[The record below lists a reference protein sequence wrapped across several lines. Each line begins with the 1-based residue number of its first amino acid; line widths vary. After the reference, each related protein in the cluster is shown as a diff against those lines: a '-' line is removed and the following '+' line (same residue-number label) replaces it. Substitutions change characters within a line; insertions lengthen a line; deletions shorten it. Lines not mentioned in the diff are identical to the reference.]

1 MADKKSEALKVAIP
15 AILARTPPKGVS
27 PARKR
32 FAIAIAGASDI
43 AQWFVLPAT
52 VEGGVSPVEVGIDA
66 ATALAILLVV
76 GFHWRLAIA
85 LFAELVPGLDLAPTW
100 TAVVLSL
107 PTETPAL
114 TAPAPKA
121 EPPSPE

>member
-1 MADKKSEALKVAIP
+1 MAGTKSDALKAAIP
-15 AILARTPPKGVS
+15 AILARTAPKGVTVT
-27 PARKR
+27 RKR
-32 FAIAIAGASDI
+32 LALAIAAASDI
-43 AQWFVLPAT
+43 GQWFVLPAT

-66 ATALAILLVV
+66 VTAIAILLVV

-107 PTETPAL
+107 PTEKPAL
-114 TAPAPKA
+114 APASEVKP
-121 EPPSPE
+121 

>member
-1 MADKKSEALKVAIP
+1 MADPKTDAVKAAIP

-32 FAIAIAGASDI
+32 LALAIAATSDV

-66 ATALAILLVV
+66 ATAIAILIAV

-107 PTETPAL
+107 PTEKPQL
-114 TAPAPKA
+114 APMPTGEKVV
-121 EPPSPE
+121 PP

>member
-1 MADKKSEALKVAIP
+1 MADRKTAAVKAAIP
-15 AILARTPPKGVS
+15 AILARSPPKGVH

-32 FAIAIAGASDI
+32 WAIAIAAASDV
-43 AQWFVLPAT
+43 AQWFVLPVS

-66 ATALAILLVV
+66 VTALLILLVV

-85 LFAELVPGLDLAPTW
+85 LIAELVPGLDLAPTW

-107 PTETPAL
+107 PTEKPAL
-114 TAPAPKA
+114 QPK
-121 EPPSPE
+121 SDL